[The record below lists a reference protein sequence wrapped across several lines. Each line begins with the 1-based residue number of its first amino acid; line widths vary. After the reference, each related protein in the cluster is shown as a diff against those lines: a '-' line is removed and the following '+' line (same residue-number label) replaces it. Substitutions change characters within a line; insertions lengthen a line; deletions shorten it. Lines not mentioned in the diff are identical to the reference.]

1 MAGGSGG
8 GGMASVLIVHTD
20 LALVESII
28 PVGLTIPVGL
38 IIHPGGDLRV
48 PERNTHRFCLT
59 IGSDVGYT
67 GSSQSRKGGFNV
79 SIINASNKAEPE
91 PEYLYPRW
99 SARITVRMSEG
110 ELDRIDDFGN
120 ITGRDRSNIIRAAV
134 KEYLDDQ
141 PLLREKRAKK

>member
-1 MAGGSGG
+1 M
-8 GGMASVLIVHTD
+8 
-20 LALVESII
+20 
-28 PVGLTIPVGL
+28 
-38 IIHPGGDLRV
+38 
-48 PERNTHRFCLT
+48 
-59 IGSDVGYT
+59 
-67 GSSQSRKGGFNV
+67 